1 MNKIEILQ
9 KRLPEGVD
17 AFLTTD
23 SVTRFYLTGFKS
35 SNGFL
40 FVTKSGAHFF
50 TDFRYIEAA
59 EKECIGCTV
68 SAGNRKEALAK
79 IVAEEN
85 IKTIAFEDD
94 IVTVAALEG
103 LKKEF
108 AGAAFVSIGDAVKG
122 MMEFKTPE
130 EMAKVRKAQ
139 EITDKA
145 FAAVLPL
152 LRPDMMETDVA
163 AELEYQMKK
172 FGASDKSF
180 DTIAVSGTNS
190 ARPHGVPRP
199 VQLEKGF
206 LTSSCCPA
214 FVTYVKRQFPD
225 LAPYISHNLSPA
237 AAFGKLIK
245 EKDPMAKVV
254 FIGPCTAKKME
265 MKQEEQGNYVDCV
278 LTFEE
283 LQALLSAKDIELQN
297 LPEESL
303 EGASY
308 YGRIFGRSGG
318 LSEAVTRVLQEKGI
332 EDFDLKA
339 VTCDG
344 IDACRVAL
352 LKASKRVLDGN
363 FIEGMACLG
372 GCIGGAGCLTHGERN
387 SMAVEQYGKKAGDVS
402 VLDAA
407 RAIEEK
413 PYR

>member
-59 EKECIGCTV
+59 EKECTGCTV

-206 LTSSCCPA
+206 LTMDFGCIYGGYCSDMTRTVVIGKA
-214 FVTYVKRQFPD
+214 DADMKKVYNTVLEAQLAAIAAVKEGITGEELDKVARDIIYGAGYEGCFGHGLGHGVGLLIHEP
-225 LAPYISHNLSPA
+225 LRIS
-237 AAFGKLIK
+237 AFGKTPI
-245 EKDPMAKVV
+245 AKGHIFTVEPG
-254 FIGPCTAKKME
+254 IYLKGK
-265 MKQEEQGNYVDCV
+265 
-278 LTFEE
+278 
-283 LQALLSAKDIELQN
+283 
-297 LPEESL
+297 
-303 EGASY
+303 
-308 YGRIFGRSGG
+308 YGVR
-318 LSEAVTRVLQEKGI
+318 I
-332 EDFDLKA
+332 EDMIQM
-339 VTCDG
+339 TENG
-344 IDACRVAL
+344 P
-352 LKASKRVLDGN
+352 LDITHSPKEL
-363 FIEGMACLG
+363 IE
-372 GCIGGAGCLTHGERN
+372 I
-387 SMAVEQYGKKAGDVS
+387 V
-402 VLDAA
+402 
-407 RAIEEK
+407 
-413 PYR
+413 

>member
-40 FVTKSGAHFF
+40 FVTKKGAHFF

-68 SAGNRKEALAK
+68 SAGSRKEALPK
-79 IVAEEN
+79 IIAEEN

-94 IVTVAALEG
+94 LVTVAGLEA

-108 AGAAFVSIGDAVKG
+108 ENCAFVSIGKVIKG
-122 MMEFKTPE
+122 MMELKTPE
-130 EMAKVRKAQ
+130 EMEKVRTAQ

-152 LRPDMMETDVA
+152 LRPDMKETDVA
-163 AELEYQMKK
+163 AEIEYQMKK

-206 LTSSCCPA
+206 LT
-214 FVTYVKRQFPD
+214 
-225 LAPYISHNLSPA
+225 
-237 AAFGKLIK
+237 
-245 EKDPMAKVV
+245 M
-254 FIGPCTAKKME
+254 
-265 MKQEEQGNYVDCV
+265 
-278 LTFEE
+278 
-283 LQALLSAKDIELQN
+283 
-297 LPEESL
+297 
-303 EGASY
+303 
-308 YGRIFGRSGG
+308 
-318 LSEAVTRVLQEKGI
+318 
-332 EDFDLKA
+332 DF
-339 VTCDG
+339 
-344 IDACRVAL
+344 
-352 LKASKRVLDGN
+352 
-363 FIEGMACLG
+363 
-372 GCIGGAGCLTHGERN
+372 GCIYGGYCSDMTRT
-387 SMAVEQYGKKAGDVS
+387 VVIGKADADMKKVYHT
-402 VLDAA
+402 VLDAQLAAIAAVKEGMTGEALDKIA
-407 RAIEEK
+407 RDIIYGAGYEGCFGHGLGHGVGVLIHEQPGISASGKTPLEKGHIFTVEPGIYIKGKYGVRIEDMIQMTENGPLDITK
-413 PYR
+413 SPKDLIEII